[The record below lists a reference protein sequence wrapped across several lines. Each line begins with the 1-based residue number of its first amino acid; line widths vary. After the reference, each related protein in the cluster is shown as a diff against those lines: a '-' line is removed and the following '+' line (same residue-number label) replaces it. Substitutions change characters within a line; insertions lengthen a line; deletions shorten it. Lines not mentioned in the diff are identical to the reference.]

1 MCYKWQLLDL
11 DNRVTVTMG
20 NLSEIGGETFR
31 FCTTLRMYDR
41 SIHLRCLT
49 YDRPPKHKKSV
60 SNYNSWTV
68 QWHTVVVT
76 LARGAHGSK
85 PKHTQCEKYFKG
97 WASRSGLCPNRGGI
111 FRPSAAKLIF
121 AGSSRGE
128 PATWHLL
135 AGETDLA
142 LGRDFTEG
150 CLRPDPFPFY
160 HEGVIR

>member
-31 FCTTLRMYDR
+31 FCTRLRMYDR
-41 SIHLRCLT
+41 SIHLWCLT
-49 YDRPPKHKKSV
+49 YDRPPKHKKSA
-60 SNYNSWTV
+60 STIILGQYND
-68 QWHTVVVT
+68 TVVVT

-97 WASRSGLCPNRGGI
+97 WVSRSGLCPNQGGI

-128 PATWHLL
+128 AATWHLL

>member
-128 PATWHLL
+128 AATWHLL
-135 AGETDLA
+135 GGRNWSGAGTRFYRGMPSSRSL
-142 LGRDFTEG
+142 
-150 CLRPDPFPFY
+150 PFLPW
-160 HEGVIR
+160 RSD